1 MTPASSPHHTVHR
14 ASAVVDARRRLTL
27 DDVPFAAD
35 EPVDVVVVPARL
47 RTVIGRLLDLFVR
60 AAQPA
65 VSYRWADAAVPS
77 APRGF
82 ADLLFLFELSPLNR
96 GLARMDIDEA
106 AAVFESVAALP
117 HAHGI
122 EIGRFNGGSTF
133 LLAVAVG
140 SQGRVDTIDIAPHDD
155 AGLTAALEQAGVR
168 ERVRLVIGDAGS
180 IDTDTDMDTPYDF
193 AFIDGDHA
201 YESARRDHNR
211 WGRRVRTGG
220 LIIHH
225 DMAATRR
232 FASQCGE
239 LARLR
244 DDILRAQRG
253 ELQLLREVGSVTIFR
268 RTAPTWTDVEARTEA
283 PAPLPSS
290 LTTGGLG

>member
-1 MTPASSPHHTVHR
+1 MTPASNQHHTVHR
-14 ASAVVDARRRLTL
+14 ASAVVDSRRRLTL
-27 DDVPFAAD
+27 DDMPFAAD
-35 EPVDVVVVPARL
+35 EPVDVIVVPAGL
-47 RTVIGRLLDLFVR
+47 RAVIGRLLELFVR

-65 VSYRWADAAVPS
+65 VSYRWTDAVVPS
-77 APRGF
+77 TPRVF

-133 LLAVAVG
+133 LLAAAVG
-140 SQGRVDTIDIAPHDD
+140 AQGLVDTIDIAPHDD
-155 AGLTAALEQAGVR
+155 AGLAAALEQAGMR
-168 ERVRLVIGDAGS
+168 ERVRLMVGDAGS
-180 IDTDTDMDTPYDF
+180 VDTETDTPYDF

-244 DDILRAQRG
+244 NDILRAQQS
-253 ELQLLREVGSVTIFR
+253 ELQLLREIGSVTIFR
-268 RTAPTWTDVEARTEA
+268 RTAPTWTDVEARAEA
-283 PAPLPSS
+283 PAQFPSS
-290 LTTGGLG
+290 LATGGLG